1 MIPYEEENFTEQ
13 ESLQLI
19 TTMIN
24 KAKADF
30 VETGISALMWGGV
43 ISFCALV
50 QFISYFYPI
59 SWARS
64 VWVLTFIA
72 VVPQIIISARE
83 RRSRKFKT
91 YYTDAM
97 SGIWLAFAIT
107 MFLLS
112 FYVNALQIETQLP
125 VAKMHIETLFLTV
138 YGIPT
143 FASGFTRRF
152 TPMIIGGIACWVF
165 AILSFFTAYPYTM
178 LYYIAGAQLAW
189 FIPGLL
195 LQRRYLK
202 AKKRQHV

>member
-1 MIPYEEENFTEQ
+1 MIQYKEENFSEQ

-19 TTMIN
+19 TKMIN
-24 KAKADF
+24 KAKSDF
-30 VETGISALMWGGV
+30 VETGISALMWGSV

-50 QFISYFYPI
+50 QFISNFYPL
-59 SWARS
+59 SWARN
-64 VWVLTFIA
+64 VWILTISA
-72 VVPQIIISARE
+72 IIPQIIISTRE
-83 RRSRKFKT
+83 RKQRKFKT
-91 YYTDAM
+91 YHADAM

-112 FYVNALQIETQLP
+112 FYVNALQIQMKLPIYQL
-125 VAKMHIETLFLTV
+125 HIETLFLTV

-143 FASGFTRRF
+143 FATGFTRRF

-178 LYYIAGAQLAW
+178 LFYIAGAQLAW
-189 FIPGLL
+189 FIPGLI

-202 AKKRQHV
+202 AKKGQHV